1 MFPWRN
7 SLVNEPFSLI
17 ETFKQIP
24 SFTHETFFLAVKQTE
39 KRADKSV
46 ILDANIYAYQQ
57 IRESKF
63 IHEWLENARSEK
75 IFITRKTS
83 PPSTRNFSQ
92 PIDFLRPLK
101 VILSFNFSFGFFT
114 PIDWQIFSA
123 SRAFCWFFRN
133 RKVKTFYVIQFHGAE
148 KQDKH
153 LLLPKAFGPD
163 THPHLL
169 SVIFLLEEAA
179 LP

>member
-24 SFTHETFFLAVKQTE
+24 SFTHEIFFLDVKQTE

-46 ILDANIYAYQQ
+46 ILDANIYAYHQ
-57 IRESKF
+57 IRGWKF
-63 IHEWLENARSEK
+63 IHEWLENARSEE
-75 IFITRKTS
+75 IFITRKTL

-92 PIDFLRPLK
+92 PIDFLRPRK
-101 VILSFNFSFGFFT
+101 VILSFNFSFGFSRQL
-114 PIDWQIFSA
+114 IDGNFL
-123 SRAFCWFFRN
+123 RLKCWFFIN

-153 LLLPKAFGPD
+153 LL
-163 THPHLL
+163 
-169 SVIFLLEEAA
+169 
-179 LP
+179 